1 MPSLPANEYVEI
13 RDGSHYYIA
22 GTRIGLD
29 VLVHAYRR
37 GKAPEAIL
45 QAYPSIGSLAN
56 VYGAIAFILEHSR
69 AVESYLRE
77 QEALWNKFREE
88 HPLPDDMLDRF
99 HRTQEGLSRRSA

>member
-22 GTRIGLD
+22 GTRIGLV
-29 VLVHAYRR
+29 VLVQAYRR
-37 GKAPEAIL
+37 GKTPEAIL
-45 QAYPSIGSLAN
+45 QAYPSVGSLAK
-56 VYGAIAFILEHSR
+56 VYGAVAFILEHPR

-88 HPLPDDMLDRF
+88 HPLPDDILDRF
-99 HRTQEGLSRRSA
+99 HSTQELLRRPA